1 MTINKGDPVMAQTI
15 EQKSPI
21 QALKKVTLLVNA
33 GTQPDGNDLNPK
45 SSTFQ
50 VIFGLG
56 IEGLTPFEFL
66 LSNQS
71 EGDTFSLKLHPN
83 DVCKTFQHITL
94 PAFDFPESTESV
106 FYKFQVIKV
115 EDASSREV
123 IKAMAELSSCSGSC
137 ECCDH

>member
-1 MTINKGDPVMAQTI
+1 MAQTI

-45 SSTFQ
+45 SSTFEF
-50 VIFGLG
+50 IFGLG

-66 LSNQS
+66 LSKQS
-71 EGDTFSLKLHPN
+71 EGDTFSLKVHPH

-94 PAFDFPESTESV
+94 PSFDFPESIESV
-106 FYKFQVIKV
+106 FFKFQVIKV
-115 EDASSREV
+115 EDANSREL
-123 IKAMAELSSCSGSC
+123 IKAMAELSSCGGSC
-137 ECCDH
+137 ECCGH